1 MNYELKHIQ
10 GIPYFLE
17 GTTVRTFELQGG
29 LPSPDTIPIGT
40 YDADAGRI
48 TYFDD
53 WFDRIQSRLTAFRGA
68 LVSHPRD
75 SLRQSIDKPQKQRKP
90 ARNPRKAP
98 SRAKNPASVPS

>member
-98 SRAKNPASVPS
+98 SRAKNPASVPI